1 MAAITTSIVF
11 ILYSMVML
19 FSIIG
24 IPFLLLHVFML
35 VKGAKRLDADKQKF
49 QQTLMAGE
57 QLLCTVHEKR
67 PFALFHRR
75 SVLMITDS
83 RVLLFKRPLFGGYK
97 MADIQWKDVRDAQVE
112 QNILPAFTG
121 SLIHVTHRQ
130 GAPFDINVDSEAATE
145 LYRYAQAQEQS
156 WEEKHRVRKME
167 QHRAASGATHMEL
180 SVGSVGD
187 DGEDILDKISEAKA
201 LLDQGAI
208 NDVEFETL
216 KAKLL
221 NA

>member
-11 ILYSMVML
+11 ILYSMVMVVTV
-19 FSIIG
+19 IG
-24 IPFLLLHVFML
+24 IPFWALHLFML
-35 VKGAKRLDADKQKF
+35 FRGAKRLEADKAKF
-49 QQTLMAGE
+49 LQTLTSGE
-57 QLLCTVHEKR
+57 QALCTVHEKR

-75 SVLMITDS
+75 SVLIITES

-97 MADIQWKDVRDAQVE
+97 MTDIQWKDLRDAHVE
-112 QNILPAFTG
+112 QNIIPVFSG
-121 SLIHVTHRQ
+121 SHIHFSHRM
-130 GAPFDINVDSEAATE
+130 GAPLDINVDSDAAVE
-145 LYRYAQAQEQS
+145 VYRYAQAQEQG
-156 WEEKHRVRKME
+156 WEEKHRVRDME
-167 QHRAASGATHMEL
+167 QHRAMSGATHMEVN
-180 SVGSVGD
+180 VGAGAD
-187 DGEDILDKISEAKA
+187 NGEDILAKLSEAKA